1 MSKSHPGKFQNLEF
15 AASEAAQVAARRA
28 GLSVPEWIETVVA
41 EKADELG
48 VHEYDL
54 DEDDRLDAV
63 VERLTRLK
71 LRRPRGD
78 SHESRHSALRAQRAD
93 LQAGSRTP
101 YPARTSSYRAGVSD
115 THVLSRVIDKLDTI
129 EQRLART
136 ERHAASVRDFST
148 STSANDESVL
158 AQALARLEARMA
170 QQAAPRERRQNAAV
184 RALRDTDRVDY
195 EAQSGRDAIFST
207 LESQIQA
214 LKTSLDARKPAS
226 DMTDRSSPAQP
237 IPHGTGNR
245 LTTETGPRPESG
257 FAASLEQLHDEI
269 ARLAAEMASMRNPQ
283 PNPEIAV
290 LRQDLVKMAQIVADL
305 APKRSIE
312 DLEGRLTHLLQKMSS
327 TKDEALARTVL
338 SPVADLVV
346 ELRESMRGLSPHDG
360 LKAIERQ
367 IYDLSQKV
375 AVLETGSHD
384 PAAFAAL
391 QQQSQKIYNMVQQMA
406 SRPDAFDAIEHRI
419 GYLTEKI
426 ENIALVPEQFSSD
439 EIIRTINEI
448 RHQVER
454 KLASGNVESLE
465 RRIEDLSGKMDQMLG
480 RPKALS
486 ESGEARTA
494 GSASLERMARNLET
508 KMNEASQ
515 PAADTQAF
523 AALQQQMSAILLQ
536 MDRSQSSLSVL
547 NSLEQSMK
555 NLFSELDSTRQIAVE
570 AAEQAAQKAVR
581 DSTRQILEKLPQ
593 SAALPQVEQL
603 SRSLQEMQQ
612 SQDAVDQ
619 RAQATLATVH
629 EVLSKLTD
637 RLVLIE
643 QDLAEVKDHPIAQPA
658 APAPRLKSAMAPVM
672 PRAQAFN
679 AGRET
684 VSADIL
690 EEDVLLEPRA
700 GARATHGRAV
710 PGVEPDEALHFSPR
724 DDEAPAQNAHSTKA
738 AFIAAARR
746 AVQSAAQ
753 STQSTQDDFD
763 SMSDSLDMPL
773 NRITPASLI
782 ERARAFAES
791 RKRPLLLGMA
801 AVMMAVLGMQ
811 LARNISVNEADRA
824 VPPPVSVTA
833 PPQSNPA
840 PAKTVGDTTAKPGT
854 PDAMPAVRMISPAAN
869 PPAEGRAPDAPA
881 QTTPMPENKPV
892 QPPAASSLV
901 PPETPPAPVVKGLP
915 PGPSS
920 LNDMSASP
928 SRFVKGVMALNSRGF
943 TMTRPEGVFSS
954 ADIPGKVG
962 NLSQPAF
969 PLQANMTAQ
978 PKLETMPSGLTA
990 AAQAGNAA
998 AQYEMGMRYLDGR
1011 GELRDFKL
1019 AASWFEKAASQGLAP
1034 AQYRL
1039 GAFYEKG
1046 LGVTRDLAKAKS
1058 YYELAAK
1065 SGNPRAMHNLAV
1077 LTAEGVNGAAD
1088 YPNAVIWF
1096 RQASEYGIRDSQ
1108 YNLAVLYA
1116 RGIGVAQN
1124 LTQSYIWFALA
1135 AAQGD
1140 DDAGHKRD
1148 DVAARLD
1155 AASLQSARASVSS
1168 FHSRVTDPAA
1178 VDVIPPAGG
1187 WETYA
1192 PKPINTSA
1200 NIMPTGKFL

>member
-15 AASEAAQVAARRA
+15 GASEAAQVAARRA
-28 GLSVPEWIETVVA
+28 GLSVREWIETVVA
-41 EKADELG
+41 DKADELG

-54 DEDDRLDAV
+54 DEDERLDAV

-78 SHESRHSALRAQRAD
+78 SHESRHSALRGHRAESE
-93 LQAGSRTP
+93 AGSRTP
-101 YPARTSSYRAGVSD
+101 YPARTSAYRGGVSD
-115 THVLSRVIDKLDTI
+115 THVLSRVIDQLDTI

-136 ERHAASVRDFST
+136 ERSAGAVRDFST

-158 AQALARLEARMA
+158 AKALARLEARMA
-170 QQAAPRERRQNAAV
+170 QQAAPRERRQNASV
-184 RALRDTDRVDY
+184 RSLHQADRVDY
-195 EAQSGRDAIFST
+195 DALSGRDAIFST

-214 LKTSLDARKPAS
+214 LKTSLDARNRPANMPER
-226 DMTDRSSPAQP
+226 DSPAQSAP
-237 IPHGTGNR
+237 PMPRNR
-245 LTTETGPRPESG
+245 LTPETGSAPASL

-269 ARLAAEMASMRNPQ
+269 SRLAAEMAAMRNPQ

-346 ELRESMRGLSPHDG
+346 ELRESMKGLAPHDG

-391 QQQSQKIYNMVQQMA
+391 QQQSQKIHNMVQQMA

-465 RRIEDLSGKMDQMLG
+465 RRIEELSGKIDQMLG
-480 RPKALS
+480 RPKALP
-486 ESGEARTA
+486 ESAGTRTA

-515 PAADTQAF
+515 PTADAQAF
-523 AALQQQMSAILLQ
+523 AALQQQMSAILSQ

-547 NSLEQSMK
+547 TSLEQSMK

-581 DSTRQILEKLPQ
+581 DSTRQILEHLPQ

-619 RAQATLATVH
+619 RAQATLAAVH
-629 EVLSKLTD
+629 EVLAKLTD

-643 QDLAEVKDHPIAQPA
+643 QDLAEVKDHPGAGPA
-658 APAPRLKSAMAPVM
+658 AQVQRPKPVVAPVM
-672 PRAQAFN
+672 PRAQAFT
-679 AGRET
+679 AGRAT
-684 VSADIL
+684 VSVDSL
-690 EEDVLLEPRA
+690 EDDVLLEPRA
-700 GARATHGRAV
+700 GARATHGSSV
-710 PGVEPDEALHFSPR
+710 PAVEPDEALHFPQR

-753 STQSTQDDFD
+753 STQDDFD

-773 NRITPASLI
+773 NRITPASLL

-791 RKRPLLLGMA
+791 RKRPLLLGLA

-824 VPPPVSVTA
+824 VPPPVTVTA

-840 PAKTVGDTTAKPGT
+840 PAKTVGDSTAKPAT

-869 PPAEGRAPDAPA
+869 PPPETKAPDMPA
-881 QTTPMPENKPV
+881 EATAVPDNKPA
-892 QPPAASSLV
+892 QPPAASSLA
-901 PPETPPAPVVKGLP
+901 PPEAPPAPAVKGLP

-943 TMTRPEGVFSS
+943 TMTRPEGASGP
-954 ADIPGKVG
+954 ADVPGKVG
-962 NLSQPAF
+962 AVSQPSF
-969 PLQANMTAQ
+969 PLQANITAQ
-978 PKLETMPSGLTA
+978 PKLETMPSGLMA

-1011 GELRDFKL
+1011 GELRDFKT
-1019 AASWFEKAASQGLAP
+1019 AALWFEKAASQGLAP

-1046 LGVTRDLAKAKS
+1046 LGVARDLTKAKT

-1077 LTAEGVNGAAD
+1077 LTAEGVNGSAD
-1088 YPNAVIWF
+1088 YPNAVNWF

-1140 DDAGHKRD
+1140 DDAAHKRD

-1168 FHSRVTDPAA
+1168 FHSRVADPAA
-1178 VDVIPPAGG
+1178 VDVMTPAGG
-1187 WETYA
+1187 WETYV
-1192 PKPINTSA
+1192 PKSINTSA

>member
-15 AASEAAQVAARRA
+15 GASEAAQVAARRA
-28 GLSVPEWIETVVA
+28 GLSVREWIETVVA
-41 EKADELG
+41 DKADELG

-54 DEDDRLDAV
+54 DEDERLDAV

-93 LQAGSRTP
+93 LEAGSRTP
-101 YPARTSSYRAGVSD
+101 YPARTSPYRAGVSD
-115 THVLSRVIDKLDTI
+115 THVLSRVIDQLDTI

-136 ERHAASVRDFST
+136 ERSAGAVRDFST

-170 QQAAPRERRQNAAV
+170 QQAAPRERRQNASV
-184 RALRDTDRVDY
+184 RSLHQADRVDY
-195 EAQSGRDAIFST
+195 DALSGRDAIFST

-214 LKTSLDARKPAS
+214 LKTSLDARNRPANMPER
-226 DMTDRSSPAQP
+226 DSPAQSAP
-237 IPHGTGNR
+237 PMPRNR
-245 LTTETGPRPESG
+245 QTAETGSRPASL

-269 ARLAAEMASMRNPQ
+269 SRLATEMAAMRNPQ
-283 PNPEIAV
+283 PNSEIAI

-346 ELRESMRGLSPHDG
+346 ELRESMKGLAPHDG

-465 RRIEDLSGKMDQMLG
+465 RRIEELSGKIDQMLG
-480 RPKALS
+480 RPKALP
-486 ESGEARTA
+486 ESAGTRTA

-515 PAADTQAF
+515 PAADAQAF
-523 AALQQQMSAILLQ
+523 AALQQQMSAILSQ

-547 NSLEQSMK
+547 TSLEQSMK

-570 AAEQAAQKAVR
+570 AAERAAQKAVR
-581 DSTRQILEKLPQ
+581 DSTRQILEHLPQ

-619 RAQATLATVH
+619 RAQATLAAVH
-629 EVLSKLTD
+629 EVLAKLTD

-643 QDLAEVKDHPIAQPA
+643 QDLAEVKDHPGAVPA
-658 APAPRLKSAMAPVM
+658 AQVPRPKPVVAPAM
-672 PRAQAFN
+672 PRAQAFT
-679 AGRET
+679 AGRAT
-684 VSADIL
+684 APADSL

-700 GARATHGRAV
+700 GARATHGSSV
-710 PGVEPDEALHFSPR
+710 PGVEPDEALHFPAR

-746 AVQSAAQ
+746 AVQTAA
-753 STQSTQDDFD
+753 QSTQDDFD
-763 SMSDSLDMPL
+763 SMSDNLDMPL
-773 NRITPASLI
+773 NRITPASLL

-791 RKRPLLLGMA
+791 RKRPLLLGLA

-824 VPPPVSVTA
+824 VPPPVTVTA
-833 PPQSNPA
+833 APQSNPA
-840 PAKTVGDTTAKPGT
+840 PAKTMGDSTAKPAT

-869 PPAEGRAPDAPA
+869 PPPETKAPDMPAEAPA
-881 QTTPMPENKPV
+881 VPDNKPA
-892 QPPAASSLV
+892 QPPAASSLA
-901 PPETPPAPVVKGLP
+901 PPEAPPAPAVKGLP

-943 TMTRPEGVFSS
+943 TMTRPEGASGL
-954 ADIPGKVG
+954 ADVPGKVG
-962 NLSQPAF
+962 AVSQPSF
-969 PLQANMTAQ
+969 PLQANITAQ
-978 PKLETMPSGLTA
+978 PKLETMPSGLMA

-1011 GELRDFKL
+1011 GELRDFKT
-1019 AASWFEKAASQGLAP
+1019 AALWFEKAASQGLAP

-1046 LGVTRDLAKAKS
+1046 LGVTRDLAKAKT

-1077 LTAEGVNGAAD
+1077 LTAEGVNGSSD
-1088 YPNAVIWF
+1088 YPNAVNWF

-1140 DDAGHKRD
+1140 DDAAHKRD

-1168 FHSRVTDPAA
+1168 FHSRVADPAA
-1178 VDVIPPAGG
+1178 VDVMTPAGG
-1187 WETYA
+1187 WETYV
-1192 PKPINTSA
+1192 PKSINTSA